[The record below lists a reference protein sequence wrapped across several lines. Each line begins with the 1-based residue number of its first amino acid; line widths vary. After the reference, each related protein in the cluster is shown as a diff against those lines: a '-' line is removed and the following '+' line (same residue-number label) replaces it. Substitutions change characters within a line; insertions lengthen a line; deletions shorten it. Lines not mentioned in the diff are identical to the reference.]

1 MKHAITSI
9 NTLIKTFITL
19 FFISFNLN
27 NIVYAESVSQKAFAC
42 NAALDK
48 GNIAHAIVVSEEILQ
63 LEPNNRDGLLCKG
76 RALGAQSDGTQSPA
90 AQGKYDAALS
100 ALELAAKQSKLGFEE
115 IITYLLIG
123 NLHKQNNKNAEAI
136 ASYDKSLKVSE
147 AVKNDKFKLINH
159 NLMGEAYAQNND
171 LNAALA
177 SYLMGY
183 KLTKNDNERADSFE
197 RLGITYSTL
206 GQHDLAIEYQ
216 LKGMLMQ
223 QKSGTLDQYADASLA
238 LGKVYANAKEYPQA
252 EKTYNKL
259 IRFAKENGGAYY
271 EAKASYGLAQVA
283 AAKGDT
289 SNAKAMMGDA
299 LKAAKNIGDAGLATE
314 IETSIK
320 KLPN

>member
-1 MKHAITSI
+1 MGLIKMKHEKIST
-9 NTLIKTFITL
+9 NTLIKLFIVL

-27 NIVYAESVSQKAFAC
+27 NIVHAQDLSEKTFAC
-42 NAALDK
+42 NSALDK
-48 GNIAHAIVVSEEILQ
+48 GDIAHAIVVSDEILQ

-76 RALGAQSDGTQSPA
+76 RALGAQSPVT
-90 AQGKYDAALS
+90 QGKYDVALN
-100 ALELAAKQSKLGFEE
+100 ALEMAAKQSKPGFEE
-115 IITYLLIG
+115 IISHLLIG

-136 ASYDKSLKVSE
+136 ASYEKSLKVSE
-147 AVKNDKFKLINH
+147 AEKNDKFRLINH
-159 NLMGEAYAQNND
+159 NLMGEAHMQNND

-177 SYLMGY
+177 SYLMGS

-197 RLGITYSTL
+197 RLGITYSAL

-223 QKSGTLDQYADASLA
+223 QKSGTLDQFADASLA

-252 EKTYNKL
+252 EKTYAKL
-259 IRFAKENGGAYY
+259 IQFAKDNGGAYY
-271 EAKASYGLAQVA
+271 EAKASYDLAQMKA
-283 AAKGDT
+283 ASGDT
-289 SNAKAMMGDA
+289 NNAKALMGDA
-299 LKAAKNIGDAGLATE
+299 LELAKNIGDTGLATA

>member
-1 MKHAITSI
+1 MKHATTST
-9 NTLIKTFITL
+9 NTLIKLFITL

-27 NIVYAESVSQKAFAC
+27 NIVNAQDLSEKAFAC

-48 GNIAHAIVVSEEILQ
+48 GNISNAISVSDEILQ

-76 RALGAQSDGTQSPA
+76 RALGAQ
-90 AQGKYDAALS
+90 GKYDAALS
-100 ALELAAKQSKLGFEE
+100 ALEMAAKQTKSSFDE

-136 ASYDKSLKVSE
+136 ASYEKSLKVSE
-147 AVKNDKFKLINH
+147 AEKNDKFKLINH

-177 SYLMGY
+177 SYLVGY

-223 QKSGTLDQYADASLA
+223 QKAGTLDQYADASLA

-259 IRFAKENGGAYY
+259 IQFAKENGGAYY

-299 LKAAKNIGDAGLATE
+299 LKIAKNIGDAGLATA

>member
-1 MKHAITSI
+1 M
-9 NTLIKTFITL
+9 

-27 NIVYAESVSQKAFAC
+27 NIVHAESVSEKSFAC

-48 GNIAHAIVVSEEILQ
+48 GNIANAMSVSDEILQ

-76 RALGAQSDGTQSPA
+76 RALGT
-90 AQGKYDAALS
+90 QGKYDAALS
-100 ALELAAKQSKLGFEE
+100 ALELAAKLSKPGFEE

-147 AVKNDKFKLINH
+147 AEKNDKFKLINH
-159 NLMGEAYAQNND
+159 NLMGEAYTQNND

-177 SYLMGY
+177 SYLVGY

-197 RLGITYSTL
+197 RLGITYSAL

-223 QKSGTLDQYADASLA
+223 QKSGTLDQYAEASLA

-259 IRFAKENGGAYY
+259 IQFAKDNGGAYY

-299 LKAAKNIGDAGLATE
+299 LKIAKNIGDAGLATE